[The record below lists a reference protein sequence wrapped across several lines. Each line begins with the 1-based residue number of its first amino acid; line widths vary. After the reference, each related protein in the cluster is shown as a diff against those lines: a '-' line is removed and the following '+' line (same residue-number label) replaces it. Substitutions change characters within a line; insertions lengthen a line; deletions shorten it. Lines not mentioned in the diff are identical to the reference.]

1 MTEPK
6 RLKLNGQPMRLL
18 RWLRDH
24 NGASSLEITQALFL
38 VNVTGRISDLRA
50 AGYRIDCRRAPD
62 GKDRYFLAESRPAP
76 LTGSQEVMRLL

>member
-1 MTEPK
+1 MDRILAFIKVNPGCTTADIQ
-6 RLKLNGQPMRLL
+6 LGMRPFIANP
-18 RWLRDH
+18 R
-24 NGASSLEITQALFL
+24 
-38 VNVTGRISDLRA
+38 GRISDLRA